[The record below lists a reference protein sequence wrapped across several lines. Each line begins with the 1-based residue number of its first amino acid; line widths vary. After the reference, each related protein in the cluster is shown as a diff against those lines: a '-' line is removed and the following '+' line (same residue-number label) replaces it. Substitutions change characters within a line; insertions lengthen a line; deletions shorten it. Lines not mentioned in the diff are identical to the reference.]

1 MTQGGPEQEPAA
13 PTSAGATAPAA
24 QALPST
30 PRRRLLAV
38 RAPLPPRASLVA
50 GVLAFVLPL
59 LCWCIVSYVPF
70 VWHPLMHVT
79 DAGDTKVPGE
89 YSYVAVDQLVD
100 LEVFD
105 KRNEELAK
113 AHAKPLAGDR
123 ANPIFLPAPHEV
135 ARAFYTAFTTP
146 PLRRGDYWLHESLWQ
161 SCQVIFWGFLYAALV
176 GLPLGILCGTFSLFS
191 RLSEPFVDFVR
202 YMPAP
207 VFGALAVAVLG
218 LGNEPKI
225 TIIFIGTFFQMVLII
240 ANTTRSV
247 DGALLQAAQ
256 TLGASRFQL
265 VKSVVIPAAVPAL
278 YRDMRILLGWAWTY
292 LVVAELIGEKSGISA
307 FLYQEQRYR
316 HFDNVYAGIVMI
328 GIIGLVTDQALN
340 FLGRFL
346 FPWETGNNTLFRLF
360 GQIKL
365 ALSSRG
371 AAAPEADPIN
381 DSQVLERMPIAP
393 IADAPEEEAHVG

>member
-1 MTQGGPEQEPAA
+1 MKHDGPEREPGPAA
-13 PTSAGATAPAA
+13 SVGAAKPSAG
-24 QALPST
+24 

-50 GVLAFVLPL
+50 GVLAFVLPFL
-59 LCWCIVSYVPF
+59 AWCIVSYVPF
-70 VWHPLMHVT
+70 IWHPLVHVR
-79 DAGDTKVPGE
+79 DASDVNVPGE

-100 LEVFD
+100 LEVFE
-105 KRNEELAK
+105 KRNLELAK
-113 AHAKPLAGDR
+113 AHARPLAGER
-123 ANPIFLPAPHEV
+123 ANPVFLPAPHEV

-146 PLRRGDYWLHESLWQ
+146 PLRKGDYWLHESLWQ
-161 SCQVIFWGFLYAALV
+161 SCQVIFWGFIYSALL

-225 TIIFIGTFFQMVLII
+225 TIIFIGTFFQMVLIV

-256 TLGASRFQL
+256 TLGANRFQL
-265 VKSVVIPAAVPAL
+265 LKSVVIPAALPSL

-328 GIIGLVTDQALN
+328 GIIGLICDQTLN
-340 FLGRFL
+340 FVGRFL
-346 FPWETGNNTLFRLF
+346 FPWETGNNSLFKLFR
-360 GQIKL
+360 QIKL

-371 AAAPEADPIN
+371 AALPEADPIN
-381 DSQVLERMPIAP
+381 DSQVLERLPIALMT
-393 IADAPEEEAHVG
+393 DVAPDVAEEEAHVG

>member
-1 MTQGGPEQEPAA
+1 VTSNGPERSDSPTRGAEKPA
-13 PTSAGATAPAA
+13 GN
-24 QALPST
+24 

-38 RAPLPPRASLVA
+38 RTPLPPRASLVA

-59 LCWCIVSYVPF
+59 LTWCIISYVPF
-70 VWHPLMHVT
+70 IWHPLVHVR
-79 DAGDTKVPGE
+79 DAGDANVPGE
-89 YSYVAVDQLVD
+89 YSYVAVDQLID
-100 LEVFD
+100 LEVFE
-105 KRNEELAK
+105 KRNQELSHS
-113 AHAKPLAGDR
+113 HAKLVSGER
-123 ANPIFLPAPHEV
+123 ANPVFLPAPHEV

-146 PLRRGDYWLHESLWQ
+146 PLRKGDYWLHESLWQ
-161 SCQVIFWGFLYAALV
+161 SCQVIFWGFMYSALI
-176 GLPLGILCGTFSLFS
+176 GLPLGILCGTFALFS

-247 DGALLQAAQ
+247 DSALLQAAQ
-256 TLGASRFQL
+256 TLGANRLQL
-265 VKSVVIPAAVPAL
+265 MKNVVIPAALPNL

-316 HFDNVYAGIVMI
+316 HFDNVYAGIV
-328 GIIGLVTDQALN
+328 IIGLVGLITDQ
-340 FLGRFL
+340 FLSFVGRFL
-346 FPWETGNNTLFRLF
+346 FPWETGNSSLFRLF
-360 GQIKL
+360 AQLKL
-365 ALSSRG
+365 AFSSRG
-371 AAAPEADPIN
+371 AAQPEADPIN
-381 DSQVLERMPIAP
+381 DSQVLERLPIAA
-393 IADAPEEEAHVG
+393 IQDAPEEEAHVG

>member
-1 MTQGGPEQEPAA
+1 VTHDGPERNDGAAHGAEKPA
-13 PTSAGATAPAA
+13 GN
-24 QALPST
+24 
-30 PRRRLLAV
+30 PRRRLLSV
-38 RAPLPPRASLVA
+38 RTPLPPRASLVA
-50 GVLAFVLPL
+50 GVLAFVLPFL
-59 LCWCIVSYVPF
+59 AWCIISYLPF
-70 VWHPLMHVT
+70 IWHPLVHVR
-79 DAGDTKVPGE
+79 DAGDVNVPGE
-89 YSYVAVDQLVD
+89 YSYVAVDQLID

-105 KRNEELAK
+105 KRNQELAR
-113 AHAKPLAGDR
+113 AHARPVLGER
-123 ANPIFLPAPHEV
+123 ANPVFLPAPHEV
-135 ARAFYTAFTTP
+135 ARAFYTAFATP
-146 PLRRGDYWLHESLWQ
+146 PLRKGDYWLHESLWQ
-161 SCQVIFWGFLYAALV
+161 SCQVIFWGFTYSALI

-256 TLGASRFQL
+256 TLGANRFQL
-265 VKSVVIPAAVPAL
+265 MKNVVIPAALPNL

-316 HFDNVYAGIVMI
+316 HFDNVYAGIVII
-328 GIIGLVTDQALN
+328 GLVGLVTDQCLS
-340 FLGRFL
+340 FVGRFL
-346 FPWETGNNTLFRLF
+346 FPWETGNSSLFRFFAQLKRAF
-360 GQIKL
+360 
-365 ALSSRG
+365 SSRG
-371 AAAPEADPIN
+371 ATAPDADPIN
-381 DSQVLERMPIAP
+381 DSQVLERLPIAA
-393 IADAPEEEAHVG
+393 ISEVSEEKAHVG